1 MRVMMMVS
9 GLPIRGAERNMV
21 NVLPVMQQAGVDVVL
36 GTLNTRRDG
45 PLAEVFAQTGIE
57 RLDMGARRM
66 LDPAAWQRFTAAL
79 RARQID
85 LVHAQDQD
93 TIIYAAAAHL
103 RLGMPAVMTRHV
115 LFEPATGI
123 KTWARARLVLLA
135 ARYGF
140 DRIVAVSEA
149 VREQFAALAGLP
161 PARIQTI
168 YNGLDMEHFLA
179 AEDRA
184 ALRARF
190 GWGAEEQVVLLIAA
204 LDEGK
209 GHDVLLRAIPAVQ
222 AARPDAR
229 FKLVGRGPL
238 EATLRAQI
246 APFGPAVELLGQ
258 RTDVPAL
265 LAAADAVVQTSWAEA
280 LPTVLIEAGASALPV
295 VATDVG
301 GSAEIVADGETG
313 YIVPPGDAAQVA
325 GRLVALLE
333 DPAGAAAMGQ
343 RARARVLAM
352 FSLPEQVRQTVA
364 LYESVLAA
372 PRARKG

>member
-1 MRVMMMVS
+1 MIS
-9 GLPIRGAERNMV
+9 GLPIRGAERNVV
-21 NVLPVMQQAGVDVVL
+21 NMLPYMREAGAEVFL

-66 LDPAAWQRFTAAL
+66 LDPAAWRRFTTLL
-79 RARQID
+79 REYRID
-85 LVHAQDQD
+85 LVHAEDQD
-93 TIIYAAAAHL
+93 TILYAAAAHL

-135 ARYGF
+135 ARHGF

-149 VREQFAALAGLP
+149 VRGQFADMAGLP
-161 PARIQTI
+161 RTHIETI

-179 AEDRA
+179 EQDRA
-184 ALRARF
+184 ALRASF

-209 GHDVLLRAIPAVQ
+209 GHDVLLQAVPAVQ
-222 AARPDAR
+222 AAQPAVR
-229 FKLVGRGPL
+229 FKLVGAGPL
-238 EATLRAQI
+238 EATLRAQA

-280 LPTVLIEAGASALPV
+280 LPTVLIEAGASGLPV

-301 GSAEIVADGETG
+301 GSAEIVVDGETG
-313 YIVPPGDAAQVA
+313 YIVPPGDATQVA
-325 GRLVALLE
+325 GRLIALLQ
-333 DPAGAAAMGQ
+333 DPAGAAALGQ
-343 RARARVLAM
+343 RAREHVVAM
-352 FSLPEQVRQTVA
+352 FSLQRQAQETIA
-364 LYESVLAA
+364 LYERILQA
-372 PRARKG
+372 KGRG